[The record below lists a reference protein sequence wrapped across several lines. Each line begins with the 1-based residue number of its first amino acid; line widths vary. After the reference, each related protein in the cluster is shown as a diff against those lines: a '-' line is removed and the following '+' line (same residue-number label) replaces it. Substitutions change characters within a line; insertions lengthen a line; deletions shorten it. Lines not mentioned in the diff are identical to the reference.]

1 MRLALD
7 PRAQRLL
14 RRVPRT
20 NVYTLAELALL
31 SLLAIQCARLV
42 WVAVTPVGPVGNW
55 QPPAPVA
62 VAQPGPG
69 LLGSFDPFFRTAGTA
84 VGPVVVTSLS
94 LKLFGVRQDTAS
106 GRGSAIIAL
115 PDGQQRSFAV
125 GDEIMPGVRLEAVA
139 FDNVTISRGGA
150 AEQLFMDQS
159 KNAPA
164 VGGAVVPGAPAPGS
178 FASPPPPPPP
188 PQAPPPPPQAPP
200 QPLPVVTVP
209 PPAPAGGNLSSQ
221 IGFAPRMNGSQV
233 TGVVL
238 SPQGSGEAFRAA
250 GLQPGDVLL
259 SVGGQRITSPAQLA
273 GLGGQIAAGNNVSV
287 QVERGG
293 RVTRLQLR
301 NTP

>member
-42 WVAVTPVGPVGNW
+42 WVAVAPVGPVGNW
-55 QPPAPVA
+55 QPPVPV
-62 VAQPGPG
+62 VLVQPGAG
-69 LLGSFDPFFRTAGTA
+69 LLGSFDPFFRLSGTA
-84 VGPVVVTSLS
+84 AGPVVVTSLS
-94 LKLFGVRQDTAS
+94 LKLFGVRQNTAS

-125 GDEIMPGVRLEAVA
+125 GDEVMPGVRLEAVA

-150 AEQLFMDQS
+150 VEQLFMDQS
-159 KNAPA
+159 K
-164 VGGAVVPGAPAPGS
+164 GAPAAPGTV
-178 FASPPPPPPP
+178 APGTPG
-188 PQAPPPPPQAPP
+188 APPPPSPGLVVTPSAP

-209 PPAPAGGNLSSQ
+209 PPPPAGSPGRLSGQ

-238 SPQGSGEAFRAA
+238 SPQGTGEAFRAA

-259 SVGGQRITSPAQLA
+259 SVGGQRIRSAEQLSQ
-273 GLGGQIAAGNNVSV
+273 LGSRIGAGNNVSV

-293 RVTRLQLR
+293 RVTSLQLR

>member
-42 WVAVTPVGPVGNW
+42 WAAVTPLGPVGDW
-55 QPPAPVA
+55 RPASPAAA
-62 VAQPGPG
+62 VQPGTSA
-69 LLGSFDPFFRTAGTA
+69 LGSFDPFFRLAGPA
-84 VGPVVVTSLS
+84 GPVVVTSLS
-94 LKLFGVRQDTAS
+94 LKLFGVRQDAAS

-125 GDEIMPGVRLEAVA
+125 GDEIMPGVRLQAVA

-150 AEQLFMDQS
+150 TEQLFMDQS
-159 KNAPA
+159 QGAPGTA
-164 VGGAVVPGAPAPGS
+164 APPAPGTPAAPAAGV
-178 FASPPPPPPP
+178 FATPPPAQVPPPLPVVKVPPPPPPSP
-188 PQAPPPPPQAPP
+188 S
-200 QPLPVVTVP
+200 
-209 PPAPAGGNLSSQ
+209 GLSGQ
-221 IGFAPRMNGSQV
+221 VGFAPRMNGSQM

-259 SVGGQRITSPAQLA
+259 AVGGQRITSPGQLTA
-273 GLGGQIAAGNNVSV
+273 LGNQIGAGNGVSV

-293 RVTRLQLR
+293 RVTTVQLR
-301 NTP
+301 NSQ

>member
-1 MRLALD
+1 
-7 PRAQRLL
+7 
-14 RRVPRT
+14 VT
-20 NVYTLAELALL
+20 
-31 SLLAIQCARLV
+31 
-42 WVAVTPVGPVGNW
+42 VA
-55 QPPAPVA
+55 PPGA
-62 VAQPGPG
+62 G
-69 LLGSFDPFFRTAGTA
+69 LLGSFDPFFRAGSGA
-84 VGPVVVTSLS
+84 AGPVVVTSLS

-159 KNAPA
+159 KGAPA
-164 VGGAVVPGAPAPGS
+164 APGTVVPGAPGAAPAPGT
-178 FASPPPPPPP
+178 FASPPPP
-188 PQAPPPPPQAPP
+188 QAAPPP
-200 QPLPVVTVP
+200 LPMVTVP
-209 PPAPAGGNLSSQ
+209 PPPPAGGNLSSQ

-273 GLGGQIAAGNNVSV
+273 ALRNQFGASNNVSV

>member
-42 WVAVTPVGPVGNW
+42 WVAVTPVGPVGDW

-69 LLGSFDPFFRTAGTA
+69 TLGSFDPFFRTAGQA
-84 VGPVVVTSLS
+84 AGPVVVTSLS
-94 LKLFGVRQDTAS
+94 LKLFGVRTDTAS

-115 PDGQQRSFAV
+115 LDGQQRSFAV

-139 FDNVTISRGGA
+139 FDNVTISRGGVS
-150 AEQLFMDQS
+150 EQLFMDQS
-159 KNAPA
+159 KGAPA
-164 VGGAVVPGAPAPGS
+164 AGGAVVPGAPGAAPPPGT
-178 FASPPPPPPP
+178 FAS
-188 PQAPPPPPQAPP
+188 PPPQAPP

-209 PPAPAGGNLSSQ
+209 PPPPASGNLSSQ

-238 SPQGSGEAFRAA
+238 SPQGSGEAFRNA

-273 GLGGQIAAGNNVSV
+273 TLRNQFGAGNNVSV

-301 NTP
+301 NNP

>member
-42 WVAVTPVGPVGNW
+42 WVAVTPWVRSATGSRPRPSLLRSRGRGCSAASIRFSAW
-55 QPPAPVA
+55 RTGGGAGGGD
-62 VAQPGPG
+62 VAQPQAVRRPPGHRLRPG
-69 LLGSFDPFFRTAGTA
+69 LGDHR
-84 VGPVVVTSLS
+84 
-94 LKLFGVRQDTAS
+94 AS
-106 GRGSAIIAL
+106 RRAAEELRG
-115 PDGQQRSFAV
+115 

-164 VGGAVVPGAPAPGS
+164 VAGAPAVPGAPAPPSQGLVIT
-178 FASPPPPPPP
+178 P
-188 PQAPPPPPQAPP
+188 APP
-200 QPLPVVTVP
+200 PLPVVTVP
-209 PPAPAGGNLSSQ
+209 PPPPAPPPSSGNLSSQ

-273 GLGGQIAAGNNVSV
+273 ALRGQIGTSNNVSV

>member
-69 LLGSFDPFFRTAGTA
+69 LLGSFDPFFRMAGQA
-84 VGPVVVTSLS
+84 AGPVVVTSLS

-164 VGGAVVPGAPAPGS
+164 VAGAPAVPGAPAPPSQGLVIT
-178 FASPPPPPPP
+178 P
-188 PQAPPPPPQAPP
+188 APP
-200 QPLPVVTVP
+200 PLPVVTVP
-209 PPAPAGGNLSSQ
+209 PPPPAPPPSSGNLSSQ

-273 GLGGQIAAGNNVSV
+273 ALRGQIGTSNNVSV